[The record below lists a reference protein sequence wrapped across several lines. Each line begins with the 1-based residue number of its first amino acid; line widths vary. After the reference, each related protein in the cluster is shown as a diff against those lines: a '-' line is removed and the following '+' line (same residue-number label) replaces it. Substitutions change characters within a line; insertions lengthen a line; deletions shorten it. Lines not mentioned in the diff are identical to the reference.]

1 MIVILAAMDVEVA
14 LLASR
19 MEQPEE
25 INLKGRVFTTG
36 ILCGHEAAVG
46 ASGVG
51 KTNAA
56 NCAQMAIDYFKPDYL
71 LHTGIAGSLTRDAGV
86 LSIVLGEKLTFHDL
100 DHRIMEKFF
109 PFQTYFYSDEGLLK
123 TAEDYLKEQNDH
135 FLKGLIATGDSFIE
149 STAQKNAITD
159 RMPALCADMES
170 AAVAATAYINGVP
183 FLVVRAISD
192 LADEDSRD
200 TYQGNK
206 RSASDVGAGMIVD
219 IVEHI
224 A

>member
-19 MEQPEE
+19 MENKEE
-25 INLKGRVFTTG
+25 ITIKSRSFIKGR
-36 ILCGHEAAVG
+36 LCGHDAVVG

-56 NCAQMAIDYFKPDYL
+56 NCTQMAIDHFQPDFL

-86 LSIVLGEKLTFHDL
+86 LSIVLGEKITFHDL

-109 PFQTYFYSDEGLLK
+109 PYQVYFHSDEKLLQ
-123 TAEDYLKEQNDH
+123 TAEDYLKEQGDH
-135 FLKGLIATGDSFIE
+135 HLKGLIATGDCFIE

-170 AAVAATAYINGVP
+170 AAVAATAYSNQVP

-192 LADEDSRD
+192 LADEESRD
-200 TYQGNK
+200 TYEENE
-206 RSASDVGAGMIVD
+206 RTAADIGAGIVMR
-219 IVEHI
+219 VLERWG
-224 A
+224 

>member
-14 LLASR
+14 LLASK
-19 MEQPEE
+19 MENKKEVN
-25 INLKGRVFTTG
+25 IKSRSFIVGN
-36 ILCGHEAAVG
+36 LCGHEAAVG

-56 NCAQMAIDYFKPDYL
+56 NCTQMAIDHFKPDFL
-71 LHTGIAGSLTRDAGV
+71 LHTGIAGSLTKDAGV
-86 LSIVLGEKLTFHDL
+86 LSIVLGESITFHDL

-109 PFQTYFYSDEGLLK
+109 PFQTHFHSDKRLLQ
-123 TAEDYLKEQNDH
+123 TAENYLTEQKDH
-135 FLKGLIATGDSFIE
+135 YLKGLIATGDCFIE

-170 AAVAATAYINGVP
+170 AAVAATAYINQVP

-192 LADEDSRD
+192 LADEESRGD
-200 TYQGNK
+200 YEQNERT
-206 RSASDVGAGMIVD
+206 AADIGAGIVMR
-219 IVEHI
+219 VLERWG
-224 A
+224 